1 MGIVVIPAGTSVLS
15 QAQLVRTFKDI
26 FPTSDI
32 FLHSHLISTQAE
44 NGDLVLSRHTDGAEI
59 VSDEL
64 LEKILL
70 SSDDDVHLFFTH
82 ADLKSRM
89 NSLNIIVQTKNNF
102 PNLWGT
108 QEKRITHERAL
119 VNLNSREEY
128 SFARVPESFVKMY
141 LPKEVH
147 KSIRLDWNSEKNRLR
162 VEIHFP
168 NSFEGKGKSP
178 RRKFEDDAVASVTK
192 IRENLGFFGIDA
204 FFKLKADL
212 PAVVERMKEHKIA
225 AMV

>member
-15 QAQLVRTFKDI
+15 QAQLIRTFKDI

-32 FLHSHLISTQAE
+32 FLHSQLISTQVE
-44 NGDLVLSRHTDGAEI
+44 NGDLVLSRHTDRAEI

-70 SSDDDVHLFFTH
+70 SNDDDVHLFFTH
-82 ADLKSRM
+82 ADLKSRL
-89 NSLNIIVQTKNNF
+89 NSLNIIVQTKNIY

-119 VNLNSREEY
+119 VNLNSREKY
-128 SFARVPESFVKMY
+128 SFARVPESFVQMY

-147 KSIRLDWNSEKNRLR
+147 KSIRLDWNSEMNRLR

-168 NSFEGKGKSP
+168 DSFEEKKKIP

-204 FFKLKADL
+204 FFKLKANL

-225 AMV
+225 AMR

>member
-1 MGIVVIPAGTSVLS
+1 MGIVVIPAGRSILS
-15 QAQLVRTFKDI
+15 QAQLIRTFKDI

-32 FLHSHLISTQAE
+32 CLHSQLISTQAE
-44 NGDLVLSRHTDGAEI
+44 KGDLVLSRHTDGAEI

-70 SSDDDVHLFFTH
+70 SNDDDVHLFFTH
-82 ADLKSRM
+82 ADLKSRL
-89 NSLNIIVQTKNNF
+89 NSLNIIVQTKNIY

-119 VNLNSREEY
+119 VNLNSREKY

-168 NSFEGKGKSP
+168 NSFEEMGKIP

-204 FFKLKADL
+204 FFKLKANL

-225 AMV
+225 AMG